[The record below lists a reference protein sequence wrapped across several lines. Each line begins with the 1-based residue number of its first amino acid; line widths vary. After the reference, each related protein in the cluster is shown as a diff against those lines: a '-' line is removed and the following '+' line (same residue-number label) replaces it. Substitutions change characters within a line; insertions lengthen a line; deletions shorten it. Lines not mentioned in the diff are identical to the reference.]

1 MQTTY
6 LPSTE
11 RHNRLS
17 NIITTLLRIA
27 LVGISSEDE
36 EPRTASFEL
45 LSAICTYLDFEGR
58 PAVPSKGV
66 YTTGHPGHFLV
77 LVCEGLAGHA
87 PHLTMDFISEIA
99 GNIAKMDIFMRSNC
113 LQYLGPWIKNL
124 TLFTDPCS
132 KLYEPSGTRFRDC
145 IRMLIDLTTAEI
157 EVCRYFFSIGSSYQR
172 FLCSCTPSSRSSS
185 GQKLESSSPTLST
198 SFWMSSCA
206 LRSMVGWDLHD
217 ARRLQTP

>member
-36 EPRTASFEL
+36 DPRAASFEL

-66 YTTGHPGHFLV
+66 YATGHPGPFLV
-77 LVCEGLAGHA
+77 LVCEGLASHA
-87 PHLTMDFISEIA
+87 PQLTMDFISEIA
-99 GNIAKMDIFMRSNC
+99 GNIAKMDIPMRANC

-124 TLFTDPCS
+124 PLFTNPCS
-132 KLYEPSGTRFRDC
+132 KLYESSGTRFRDC
-145 IRMLIDLTTAEI
+145 IRMLVDLTTAEI
-157 EVCRYFFSIGSSYQR
+157 EVRRCFASCGSRCRTFF
-172 FLCSCTPSSRSSS
+172 CSCRALSRNAS
-185 GQKLESSSPTLST
+185 GRKLGSSSPARST
-198 SFWMSSCA
+198 SS
-206 LRSMVGWDLHD
+206 
-217 ARRLQTP
+217 

>member
-11 RHNRLS
+11 RHSRLS

-27 LVGISSEDE
+27 LVGIGSEDE

-77 LVCEGLAGHA
+77 LVCEGLAAHA
-87 PHLTMDFISEIA
+87 PQLTMDFISEIA
-99 GNIAKMDIFMRSNC
+99 GNISKMDIFTRSNC

-124 TLFTDPCS
+124 PLFIDPCS

-145 IRMLIDLTTAEI
+145 IRMLVELTSAEL
-157 EVCRYFFSIGSSYQR
+157 EVCRCSTSVAVLCQTL
-172 FLCSCTPSSRSSS
+172 LCSCTASSRSSS
-185 GQKLESSSPTLST
+185 GQKLGSSSLTRSILSWT
-198 SFWMSSCA
+198 NSCA
-206 LRSMVGWDLHD
+206 LRSMVGWVPHD
-217 ARRLQTP
+217 ARRLQIP